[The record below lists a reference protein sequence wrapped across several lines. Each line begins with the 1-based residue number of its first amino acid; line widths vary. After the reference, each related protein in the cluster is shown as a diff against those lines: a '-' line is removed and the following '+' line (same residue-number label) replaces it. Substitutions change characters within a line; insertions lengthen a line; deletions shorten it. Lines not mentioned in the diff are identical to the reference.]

1 MINQT
6 NNVCRMV
13 TNNLARGTPA
23 YRAPEI
29 FCQNGSALSLV
40 DLNAVDIWALGMVL
54 FVIINPD
61 LKYPFQMELER
72 VQTGNCLSVL
82 EGLISKNEKPA
93 HSDHYCMQ
101 HAVNCLRL
109 RKLSEYCTRFH
120 PKDRPDAK
128 YIVDVLTNETCQ
140 TAETYHSQSTKEP
153 ALRMQLARTFL
164 VMGPMAVYFCPWFLA
179 ITCCAKMRGQ
189 LSPHL
194 KKLPA
199 LLRKSSSIPLFNSI
213 PFEIKVGI
221 TTYRRLMEFCR
232 NVK

>member
-1 MINQT
+1 
-6 NNVCRMV
+6 MV

-40 DLNAVDIWALGMVL
+40 DLKAVDIWALGMVL

-93 HSDHYCMQ
+93 HSDHCCMQ

-128 YIVDVLTNETCQ
+128 YIVDVLTNEDLSNSRNLPLTVNQGTCIENA
-140 TAETYHSQSTKEP
+140 TSSYVPGDGTNGCA
-153 ALRMQLARTFL
+153 FL
-164 VMGPMAVYFCPWFLA
+164 SVVSGDHLLCQ
-179 ITCCAKMRGQ
+179 MRGQ

-213 PFEIKVGI
+213 PFEIKVDI
-221 TTYRRLMEFCR
+221 TTYRRLMEF
-232 NVK
+232 